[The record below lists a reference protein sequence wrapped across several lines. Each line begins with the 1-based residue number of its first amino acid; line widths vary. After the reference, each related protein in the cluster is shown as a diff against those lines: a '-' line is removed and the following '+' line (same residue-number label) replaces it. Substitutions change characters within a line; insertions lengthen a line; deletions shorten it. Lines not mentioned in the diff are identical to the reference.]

1 MRAID
6 SPILALTSITVSH
19 QACHLTPA
27 QGVISD
33 FFEKNS
39 RSFRESDGARS
50 ITFSS
55 SIQLNDRI
63 NPFSRSDGSIFR
75 YSTSTPTAD
84 AESNEPKQS
93 TNENDVT
100 SRLDR
105 IKTLLYE
112 E

>member
-1 MRAID
+1 VPPDTGPRR
-6 SPILALTSITVSH
+6 
-19 QACHLTPA
+19 HLR
-27 QGVISD
+27 
-33 FFEKNS
+33 FFEKKS